1 MKVAI
6 AGGGN
11 VGQHIADELSANG
24 HDVLVVEIDA
34 DLVERVRGA
43 HQVSWFVGDACEPRT
58 LQAAGLEGCDVMVAA
73 TGDDEDNLVIS
84 LLAKQEFAVPRVV
97 ARNNHPKNRWLFNE
111 SWGVDVSVSTPHLLT
126 ALVSEAVSV
135 GTLVRLLELEGGDAS
150 LIEVTLAGDSPA
162 VDARIVDLNFPRE
175 ASVVAVVRGGHVVVP
190 RGDTVL
196 AAGDEVMVLVTGDSE
211 ALVTTSL
218 VGQSS
223 S

>member
-1 MKVAI
+1 
-6 AGGGN
+6 
-11 VGQHIADELSANG
+11 
-24 HDVLVVEIDA
+24 
-34 DLVERVRGA
+34 
-43 HQVSWFVGDACEPRT
+43 
-58 LQAAGLEGCDVMVAA
+58 
-73 TGDDEDNLVIS
+73 
-84 LLAKQEFAVPRVV
+84 
-97 ARNNHPKNRWLFNE
+97 
-111 SWGVDVSVSTPHLLT
+111 LT